1 MEAVVESRLRSRD
14 KVKPLGEQLRAW
26 RQLRRLSQMDLA
38 LDAGISTR
46 HLSFLETGRS
56 KPSREM
62 LALLAE
68 QLNVPL
74 RERNLLL
81 LAGGFA
87 PAYAERPLDHP
98 DLAAARAAVERVLQ
112 AHDPFPAL
120 AVDRAWNLVA
130 ANRAAA
136 TLIAGAAPELR
147 APPVNVLRLSLHP
160 QGLAP
165 AIRNLGEWKA
175 HLIERLRRQTAASGD
190 PRLLALLEELSDY
203 DAPPVPSEAR
213 DETAGLYVPLRLSTP
228 AGELD
233 LFSTTTVFGTPLDV
247 TLSELAIE
255 AFVPAN
261 TDTADRLRRLAAA
274 SGA

>member
-1 MEAVVESRLRSRD
+1 MDPTVRPRERL
-14 KVKPLGEQLRAW
+14 KPVGEQLRAW

-56 KPSREM
+56 RPSREM

-68 QLNVPL
+68 QLDVPL

-81 LAGGFA
+81 LAGGYA
-87 PAYAERPLDHP
+87 PAYAERPLEHP
-98 DLAAARAAVERVLQ
+98 DLTAARRAVGRVLD

-120 AVDRAWNLVA
+120 AVDRVWNLVA

-136 TLIAGAAPELR
+136 ALMAGAAPDLLVT
-147 APPVNVLRLSLHP
+147 PVNVLRLSLHP

-165 AIRNLGEWKA
+165 AIRNLGAWKA
-175 HLIERLRRQTAASGD
+175 HLIERLRRQSAASGD
-190 PRLLALLEELSDY
+190 PRLLALLEELSGY
-203 DAPPVPSEAR
+203 DAPPADPAEPDDS
-213 DETAGLYVPLRLSTP
+213 AGLYVPLRLATP
-228 AGELD
+228 AGELNF
-233 LFSTTTVFGTPLDV
+233 FSTTTVFGTPLDV

-255 AFVPAN
+255 AFFPA
-261 TDTADRLRRLAAA
+261 DEATAERLRQ
-274 SGA
+274 SK

>member
-1 MEAVVESRLRSRD
+1 MEPNVRSRE
-14 KVKPLGEQLRAW
+14 KIKPIGEQLRAW

-46 HLSFLETGRS
+46 HLSFIETGRS

-68 QLNVPL
+68 QLDVPL

-98 DLAAARAAVERVLQ
+98 DLAAARAAVERVLD

-136 TLIAGAAPELR
+136 GLIAGAAPELR
-147 APPVNVLRLSLHP
+147 VEPVNVLRLSLHP

-165 AIRNLGEWKA
+165 AIRNLGEWKE
-175 HLIERLRRQTAASGD
+175 HLIERVRRQAATSGD
-190 PRLLALLEELSDY
+190 PRLLALLEELSGY
-203 DAPPVPSEAR
+203 DAPAR
-213 DETAGLYVPLRLSTP
+213 TDGGFDDTAGLYVPLRLATL

-233 LFSTTTVFGTPLDV
+233 FFSTTTVFGTPLDV

-255 AFVPAN
+255 AFFPAN
-261 TDTADRLRRLAAA
+261 AQTAQRLRRLAASDA
-274 SGA
+274 